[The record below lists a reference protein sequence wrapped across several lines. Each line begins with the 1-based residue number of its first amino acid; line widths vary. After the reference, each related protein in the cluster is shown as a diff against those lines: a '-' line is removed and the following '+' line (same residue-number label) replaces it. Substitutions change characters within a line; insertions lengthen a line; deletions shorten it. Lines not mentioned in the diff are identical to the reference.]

1 MSALSELAKMLG
13 VSADDADVA
22 MRSDRGY
29 RAALS
34 RRSLFAAG
42 AALAAG
48 SVLVGG
54 PLPLRVFHDG
64 YTWYAAHSWADYRD
78 MLKENL
84 GIPPDLEDDRYD
96 SLVEALDCSSE
107 EVHLSRQI
115 SVCWDPVARE
125 ITDSNEHKLR
135 ASFDWWAKREG
146 RGILFGTEY

>member
-1 MSALSELAKMLG
+1 MNALQQLAKLLG
-13 VSADDADVA
+13 VHVDNVDDA
-22 MRSDRGY
+22 MRSERGY
-29 RAALS
+29 RAAIS

-64 YTWYAAHSWADYRD
+64 HTWYAAHSWADYRD
-78 MLKENL
+78 MLKEHL
-84 GIPPDLEDDRYD
+84 GIAPEFEDDRYD
-96 SLVEALDCSSE
+96 SLAEALDFSSE
-107 EVHLSRQI
+107 EVNLSRQI

-135 ASFDWWAKREG
+135 ASFEWWAKREG
-146 RGILFGTEY
+146 RGVLFGTEY